1 MDALGGRI
9 LIVDD
14 TGESLRLLA
23 ALLES
28 RHYEVV
34 TATNGEE
41 ALAAV
46 AHERPDLVLLD
57 VYMPGLDGYEVCRR
71 LRADPATAMLPVVML
86 TSAGAEER
94 LAGLEA
100 GADDFITK
108 PFVTAELLARVRSL
122 LRIKTY
128 HDTIQA
134 QAGQLSE
141 WNRSLERRVDAQVA
155 ELEQLSRL
163 RRFLSP
169 QVANAVLAADDD
181 WLLDTHR
188 AEIAVLFCDIRG
200 FTAFARGVE
209 PEDVMAVLEQF
220 HRTLGKRVEE
230 YEATVGYFAGDGVMV
245 FFNDPVPCTD
255 PAARAVAMALDLVKD
270 VEALAPRWAEFGYE
284 LGVGIG
290 VTLGYATLG
299 VMGFEGRYEYGA
311 IGTVVNL
318 AARLCDEAERGE
330 ILVSQAVHAAI
341 AEDVTVAP
349 KGPLPLKGFPAPV
362 AAWRILSGEPTV
374 AAAEAPVPVA
384 VVSEEFENVFRA
396 GAREWTLRYEGVG
409 AQLRPSKG
417 LQYIAALLASPGREI
432 HVAEL
437 AGVEVVGDAGEVL
450 DDTARAAYQRRV
462 ADLQAERDEAA
473 EYGDLDRV
481 ARAEDEMD
489 FIARELAAAFGLGGR
504 ARKAAD
510 TGERARKAVTN
521 RIKDAIAKIE
531 SVHPTLGRHLANA
544 VRTGTFCVYDPERA
558 TDWML

>member
-1 MDALGGRI
+1 MDAPGGRI

-14 TGESLRLLA
+14 TAESVRLLA

-28 RHYEVV
+28 RHYDVV
-34 TATNGEE
+34 TATNGED
-41 ALAAV
+41 ALSAI

-57 VYMPGLDGYEVCRR
+57 VYMPGIDGYEVCRR
-71 LRADPATAMLPVVML
+71 LRNDPATATLPVVML

-108 PFVTAELLARVRSL
+108 PFVSAELLARVRSL

-134 QAGQLSE
+134 QAAQLVE

-155 ELEQLSRL
+155 ELERLSRL

-169 QVANAVLAADDD
+169 QVANAVVAADDD

-188 AEIAVLFCDIRG
+188 AEIAVVFCDIRG

-209 PEDVMAVLEQF
+209 PEEVMSVLERF
-220 HRTLGKRVEE
+220 HLMLGKRVEQ
-230 YEATVGYFAGDGVMV
+230 YEATVGYFAGDGVML
-245 FFNDPVPCTD
+245 FLNDPVPCND
-255 PAARAVAMALDLVKD
+255 PAARAVALALDLVAD
-270 VEALAPRWAEFGYE
+270 VSLEQT
-284 LGVGIG
+284 LGVGVG

-318 AARLCDEAERGE
+318 ASRLCDEAAPGE
-330 ILVSQAVHAAI
+330 VIVSQAVYAAI
-341 AEDVTVAP
+341 ADDVVLEP
-349 KGPLPLKGFPAPV
+349 RGPLALKGFPEPV
-362 AAWRILSGEPTV
+362 SAWRVVAGELSV
-374 AAAEAPVPVA
+374 AAAPSPPVPAA
-384 VVSEEFENVFRA
+384 VDGDYDYVFRA
-396 GAREWTLRYEGVG
+396 GDGEWTLRYDDVTV
-409 AQLRPSKG
+409 QLRPSKG
-417 LQYIAALLASPGREI
+417 LQYLASLLASPGREI
-432 HVAEL
+432 SVAEL
-437 AGVEVVGDAGEVL
+437 AGVEVLGDAGEVL
-450 DDTARAAYQRRV
+450 DDQARAAYQRRIE
-462 ADLQAERDEAA
+462 ALKAERAEAA
-473 EYGDLDRV
+473 EYGDLDRA

-521 RIKDAIAKIE
+521 RIKDAITKIE

-544 VRTGTFCVYDPERA
+544 IRTGTYCAYDPERPV
-558 TDWML
+558 DWQL